1 MRVGSGAV
9 DKCSALGLG
18 GGRVLFM
25 AANNS
30 FNAVRADLLDLR
42 TNLRDLRAEMLS
54 KFDLT
59 AAGQQQIAGMIQTLI
74 DREER

>member
-1 MRVGSGAV
+1 
-9 DKCSALGLG
+9 
-18 GGRVLFM
+18 M